1 MAGNNFDKY
10 QRQALA
16 MIKAQQDAY
25 LEAVRAWHDASLPGG
40 ASKPWPEPAPLPLPA
55 DTLPTP
61 TEVAEAQAEFA
72 ARMLEEQSR
81 FMRRLSDILAAAG
94 KNR

>member
-1 MAGNNFDKY
+1 MAGSSFDEY

-16 MIKAQQDAY
+16 MLKAQQEAY
-25 LEAVRAWHDASLPGG
+25 LEAVRAWQDATPKGR
-40 ASKPWPEPAPLPLPA
+40 ATPPWPEPPPV

-61 TEVAEAQAEFA
+61 TEVAEASAEFA
-72 ARMLEEQSR
+72 AKLLDEQSK
-81 FMRRLSDILAAAG
+81 FMRRLSDTLAATG